1 METTSRMFYVP
12 VAGTVDQSSATS
24 IIFNPFSCRVTP
36 ANAQHVVPVEVQ
48 VIWAVVLLIQVSIT
62 LLSQQMAAEVQVIV
76 VLKKALGHYFL
87 WNLWEALLEV
97 LQYVIV

>member
-1 METTSRMFYVP
+1 MP
-12 VAGTVDQSSATS
+12 VAGTVDQSSAAR
-24 IIFNPFSCRVTP
+24 IIFDPIRNRV
-36 ANAQHVVPVEVQ
+36 ANTYTQHVVPVYVQ

-62 LLSQQMAAEVQVIV
+62 LLSQQVAAEVCVIV
-76 VLKKALGHYFL
+76 VLKKALRNYCL